1 MIPFFI
7 YMIIKK
13 IRNQSLANFYLQV
26 TKFLSFRYGIIFMGL
41 LIILLALVPLL
52 SRSQSRQL
60 NYKII
65 QGGDEI
71 GWMRLEKNMTGNRSS
86 LVLVSEIKT
95 RMILLIKVSAKE
107 TADFEN
113 GKLIHSSQFRKTN
126 GDVKVNKQTR
136 FISDKYE
143 VVEDGEKENL
153 SYRYIGANLLSLYF
167 QEPAG
172 VNVIYCDKH
181 QCFIKVAK
189 TDDGGYKVRFPDGN
203 SNVFYYSGGVC
214 TKIIIEHTFY
224 TASMILKP

>member
-1 MIPFFI
+1 MIPIFI

-13 IRNQSLANFYLQV
+13 IRKQCLAGFYLQV
-26 TKFLSFRYGIIFMGL
+26 IKFLRIRYGIIFLSL

-60 NYKII
+60 NYKIVK
-65 QGGDEI
+65 GGDEI

-86 LVLVSEIKT
+86 LVLLSEIKT
-95 RMILLIKVSAKE
+95 RMIFLIKVSAKE

-113 GKLIHSSQFRKTN
+113 GKLIQSSQFRKTN

-136 FISDKYE
+136 FISNKYE
-143 VVEDGEKENL
+143 VVENGEKQNL
-153 SYRYIGANLLSLYF
+153 SYPYIGINLLSLYF

-172 VNVIYCDKH
+172 VHVIYCDKH
-181 QCFIKVAK
+181 ECFIKVTK
-189 TDDGGYKVRFPDGN
+189 TEDGGYKVKFPDGN
-203 SNVFYYSGGVC
+203 SNVFYYSGGIC

-224 TASMILKP
+224 TATIIIKP

>member
-13 IRNQSLANFYLQV
+13 IRNQSLANFYIQV